1 MVAVSRTDERRLRMS
16 EAQASINGMIEHCGA
31 LPNRPGLPDHGCDAL
46 LKLFYN
52 TGAGNTGA
60 GNTGAGKIGAG
71 KIGAGGAV

>member
-1 MVAVSRTDERRLRMS
+1 MS
-16 EAQASINGMIEHCGA
+16 EAQASMNGMIEHCGA

-60 GNTGAGKIGAG
+60 GKT
-71 KIGAGGAV
+71 GAGGAV

>member
-1 MVAVSRTDERRLRMS
+1 MVAVSRIDERRLRMS
-16 EAQASINGMIEHCGA
+16 EAQASINDMIEICRA

-52 TGAGNTGA
+52 TGAG
-60 GNTGAGKIGAG
+60 

>member
-1 MVAVSRTDERRLRMS
+1 MS
-16 EAQASINGMIEHCGA
+16 EAQASMNGMIEHCGA

-52 TGAGNTGA
+52 TGAG
-60 GNTGAGKIGAG
+60 